1 MDACEVAEIQGGIF
15 ERVDKKML
23 RGIYLYLAVTV
34 HEAWCC
40 VASVLISQL

>member
-1 MDACEVAEIQGGIF
+1 MPVKWLKFGEGFLREW
-15 ERVDKKML
+15 DKKML